1 MKRRESV
8 KKQLSV
14 VFPRADRAAA
24 RTSGRE
30 RKFLLK
36 ISSSE
41 LSYTP
46 ARESRRLLHEIHS
59 LKILL
64 PSIIKNDHLRSL
76 FFYSIN
82 VHHATVFA
90 GGVAGVL
97 LENAA
102 EVVNVF
108 EAAFQRDLL

>member
-1 MKRRESV
+1 MICIYLIQKTNKQTPIDLTSVGVNSLFTAYQICLSVGATIGRPRASGERPYKTKSNFFMKRS
-8 KKQLSV
+8 LY
-14 VFPRADRAAA
+14 
-24 RTSGRE
+24 GR
-30 RKFLLK
+30 
-36 ISSSE
+36 
-41 LSYTP
+41 
-46 ARESRRLLHEIHS
+46 
-59 LKILL
+59 
-64 PSIIKNDHLRSL
+64 

-108 EAAFQRDLL
+108 EATFQRDLL